1 MPGRVV
7 WKIAAPMFALGI
19 FLLGL
24 GIVAAWNV
32 HGQQQATSAMIN
44 REVYGMLAVSELH
57 MTMREIRYQLNL
69 FLRTH
74 DPQHLDNVTTLHDEA
89 DGQLE
94 QAVALMRTEPERS
107 LVERA
112 DAGYGE
118 FFAAYQRFLATL
130 PRIVPGEDVPL
141 EPGQV
146 ESLTDLS
153 DRELTDAV
161 LAPLRD
167 TIRAHRDVLVRTDEA
182 SRATAQHL
190 KIGFL
195 LLGLCGGL
203 AGLLMGTAIART
215 IGHSIVQLIVSVRG
229 VAGRLSDAGDPVVV
243 SHVGDLSG
251 LETVV
256 RGMEGSIAGIVERLQ
271 QRETELLRS
280 EQLARVGQ
288 LAAGMAH
295 ELRNPLTPMKMLVQ
309 AALERDDGAGLRGRS
324 LEVVNDEIARLESS
338 IQSFLDFAR
347 PPVPQRT
354 PTDLR
359 EIVRAT
365 ADLVSARAATQGVSI
380 RIDTPDTPAIADV
393 DGGQI
398 RQLLL
403 NLLLNALDAQPRGGR
418 IDATVTAGDGGWT
431 ISVRDHGPGVPAEML
446 PSVFEPFVTDKETG
460 TGLGLTISSRIAAAH
475 GGSLDVHNA
484 AEGGAEFVLR
494 IPAES

>member
-1 MPGRVV
+1 MPARVV
-7 WKIAAPMFALGI
+7 WKIAAPMFGLGI

-69 FLRTH
+69 FLRTR
-74 DPQHLDNVTTLHDEA
+74 DPQHLANVATLHDEA
-89 DGQLE
+89 DGQLG
-94 QAVALMRTEPERS
+94 QAVDMMRTEPERS
-107 LVERA
+107 LLERT
-112 DAGYGE
+112 DAGYGG
-118 FFAAYQRFLATL
+118 FFAAYQRLLATL
-130 PRIVPGEDVPL
+130 PTTAPGEDVPL
-141 EPGQV
+141 DAARAAA
-146 ESLTDLS
+146 LADLS
-153 DRELTDAV
+153 DRVLTDSV

-167 TIRAHRDVLVRTDEA
+167 TLRANRDVLVRTDEA
-182 SRATAQHL
+182 SRGTAQHL

-256 RGMEGSIAGIVERLQ
+256 RGMEGSIAAIVERLQ

-309 AALERDDGAGLRGRS
+309 AALEREDGAGLRGRS
-324 LEVVNDEIARLESS
+324 LEIVNDEIARLETS
-338 IQSFLDFAR
+338 IQAFLDFAR

-354 PTDLR
+354 PTDLHG
-359 EIVRAT
+359 IVRST
-365 ADLVSARAATQGVSI
+365 VDLVSARAATQGVTI
-380 RIDTPDTPAIADV
+380 RVDAPNAPAMADV
-393 DGGQI
+393 DAGQI

-403 NLLLNALDAQPRGGR
+403 NLLLNALDAQAQGGH
-418 IDATVTAGDGGWT
+418 IDATVAADETGWT
-431 ISVRDHGPGVPAEML
+431 ISVRDHGPGVPPAML
-446 PSVFEPFVTDKETG
+446 PTVFEPFVTDKETG
-460 TGLGLTISSRIAAAH
+460 TGLGLTISARIAAAH
-475 GGSLDVHNA
+475 GGTLGVRNA
-484 AEGGAEFVLR
+484 AGGGAEFVLR
-494 IPAES
+494 VPAVS